1 MLKKYISI
9 SILTLFAMNLIYA
22 GCGSCNVHKKKATTE
37 TSQYEHIGTVPE
49 NGIVKGFVLASCSM
63 CNFDSKDKKECS
75 LGIKIGETTY
85 DVKGTTISDH
95 GDMHAAD
102 GFCSTVRT
110 ASVLGKVMD
119 DIIIVESFE
128 LQK

>member
-1 MLKKYISI
+1 MVKKLISL
-9 SILTLFAMNLIYA
+9 SILALFAMNLIQA

-37 TSQYEHIGTVPE
+37 TSQYEHIGVVPE
-49 NGIVKGFVLASCSM
+49 SGIVKGFVLASCSM
-63 CNFDSKDKKECS
+63 CNFEAKDKKGCS

-85 DVKGTTISDH
+85 DVKGTSISDH

-119 DIIIVESFE
+119 DYIIVESFE